1 MTQVLYYY
9 ITLLCSLRQLF
20 QVLPVQVNLVLS
32 FLASGYLVPTG
43 LALATL
49 VYWFEGA
56 TATERAAHQ
65 RLVLRGLLAALIAW
79 EAAMLAGLAW
89 RRGLNNPEWAQV
101 ISELACWQG
110 PPLPSFAAAVGFALG
125 TTLWRRDWRWGLGY
139 CLATG
144 LWAIAQVCYGL
155 CYPADVIVGT
165 VIGAG
170 LAWLLGYADWLDRYL
185 DGVIRFVRGLI
196 LA

>member
-1 MTQVLYYY
+1 MTQFLYHYV
-9 ITLLCSLRQLF
+9 TLLCPLRQLF
-20 QVLPVQVNLVLS
+20 QALPVQVNLVLG
-32 FLASGYLVPTG
+32 FLAGGYLVPTG

-56 TATERAAHQ
+56 TATERAANQ
-65 RLVLRGLLAALIAW
+65 RSVLRGLLAALIAW

-89 RRGLNNPEWAQV
+89 QLGLSGPEWTQAV
-101 ISELACWQG
+101 GELACWQG
-110 PPLPSFAAAVGFALG
+110 PPLPNLAAAVGFALG

-144 LWAIAQVCYGL
+144 LWAVAQACYGL
-155 CYPADVIVGT
+155 FYPSDVIVGT

-185 DGVIRFVRGLI
+185 DVVIRFMRGLI

>member
-20 QVLPVQVNLVLS
+20 QALPAQVNLVLG
-32 FLASGYLVPTG
+32 FLAGSYLVPTG
-43 LALATL
+43 LMLATL

-56 TATERAAHQ
+56 TATERAANQ
-65 RLVLRGLLAALIAW
+65 RLVLRGLVAALVAW
-79 EAAMLAGLAW
+79 GAAMLAGLAW
-89 RRGLNNPEWAQV
+89 RQGLSGPEWAQAV
-101 ISELACWQG
+101 GGWACWQG
-110 PPLPSFAAAVGFALG
+110 PPLPSLAAAVGFALG

-144 LWAIAQVCYGL
+144 LWAMAQACYGL
-155 CYPADVIVGT
+155 FYPSDVIVGT

-170 LAWLLGYADWLDRYL
+170 LAWLLGYAGWLDRCL
-185 DGVIRFVRGLI
+185 DGVIRLVRGLV